1 MDDETTKQLIALLQE
16 QIRLMQIM
24 IAQIQQVNESVHQVF
39 LK

>member
-1 MDDETTKQLIALLQE
+1 MNDETSKQLMALLQE

>member
-1 MDDETTKQLIALLQE
+1 MNDETSKQLIALLQE